1 MLEQGY
7 GMLRPT
13 FSVFALCVCFGLALM
28 NCHVALAGDPCA
40 RGDLKVSPTVRS
52 DTLQFKW
59 TGQIGSPMNE
69 RIAAELGKAKSSV
82 RSVVLILSSCGGS
95 LGEAEKVIETLRD
108 AKKTRFLETRV
119 DQGDKCG
126 SACIPVFLQ
135 GTRRRAA
142 LTSAWLFHEVSRGRT
157 KDRAKGIVDRAITE
171 RIFQDYFLAAGVSE
185 TWLNQLRVMVQHS
198 DYWQTG
204 QNLWESKSGIIT
216 DPIDNHVPRRTE
228 RLRY

>member
-1 MLEQGY
+1 
-7 GMLRPT
+7 MLRPT
-13 FSVFALCVCFGLALM
+13 SPVFALCVYLGLALV
-28 NCHVALAGDPCA
+28 NCHVAQAGDPCA
-40 RGDLKVSPTVRS
+40 RGDLKVSPAVRS
-52 DTLQFKW
+52 DTLHFKW
-59 TGQIGSPMNE
+59 TGLIGSPMSE
-69 RIAAELGKAKSSV
+69 RISAEVGKAKSSV
-82 RSVVLILSSCGGS
+82 RSVVLILSSCGGD
-95 LGEAEKVIETLRD
+95 LRQAERVIDALRD
-108 AKKTRFLETRV
+108 VKKTRFLETRV
-119 DQGDKCG
+119 DPGAMCG

-171 RIFQDYFLAAGVSE
+171 RIFQDYFSSAGVSE

-204 QNLWESKSGIIT
+204 QNLWENKSGIIT

>member
-1 MLEQGY
+1 
-7 GMLRPT
+7 MLRPT
-13 FSVFALCVCFGLALM
+13 FSVCALGVYFGLALV
-28 NCHVALAGDPCA
+28 NCQVAQAGDPCA
-40 RGDLKVSPTVRS
+40 RGDLKLSPTARS
-52 DTLQFKW
+52 DMVQFRW
-59 TGQIGSPMNE
+59 AGQIGSPMSE
-69 RIAAELGKAKSSV
+69 RIAAELGKAKASV
-82 RSVVLILSSCGGS
+82 RSVVLILSSCGGD
-95 LGEAEKVIETLRD
+95 LREAEKVIETLRD
-108 AKKTRFLETRV
+108 AKKTRHLETRV
-119 DQGDKCG
+119 DPGAMCG

-157 KDRAKGIVDRAITE
+157 RDRAKGIVDRAITE
-171 RIFQDYFLAAGVSE
+171 RVFEDYFSAAGVSE